1 VDHIAGAGSLTS
13 ECEAGTREAGAIKT
27 IAIVPATENL
37 MTMTVTGVVHLG
49 VEPWCTD
56 TLPHKITGGDFFFT
70 EMFTTVTLALDKAA
84 SFGSCAPTREMTI
97 GVLAEQLSE
106 QFPYAAEVV
115 G

>member
-1 VDHIAGAGSLTS
+1 
-13 ECEAGTREAGAIKT
+13 
-27 IAIVPATENL
+27 
-37 MTMTVTGVVHLG
+37 
-49 VEPWCTD
+49 
-56 TLPHKITGGDFFFT
+56 
-70 EMFTTVTLALDKAA
+70 MFTTVTSTLDKAA